1 MAFLSSSMLVFAKLR
16 SSLNLYFQVIM
27 KASERHQVPSHSISS
42 YNDNFRHGRRNSFEK
57 MGISGYDPEEKDMR
71 GVFMARGPG
80 IELSTFICMND
91 LSTYEGRFEFANF
104 LAADRRLRQL

>member
-1 MAFLSSSMLVFAKLR
+1 
-16 SSLNLYFQVIM
+16 M

-57 MGISGYDPEEKDMR
+57 MGISGYDPEEEDMR

-80 IELSTFICMND
+80 IELFILFIFMSDLHSTSSKNLTNIKKTWERP
-91 LSTYEGRFEFANF
+91 S
-104 LAADRRLRQL
+104 QH

>member
-1 MAFLSSSMLVFAKLR
+1 MVLLSSSVLIFSKLR
-16 SSLNLYFQVIM
+16 SSLHLYFQVIM

-57 MGISGYDPEEKDMR
+57 MGISGYDPEEEDMR

-80 IELSTFICMND
+80 IELFTFIFCSVHVRHPSSLHPWNS
-91 LSTYEGRFEFANF
+91 STDDNF
-104 LAADRRLRQL
+104 IHG